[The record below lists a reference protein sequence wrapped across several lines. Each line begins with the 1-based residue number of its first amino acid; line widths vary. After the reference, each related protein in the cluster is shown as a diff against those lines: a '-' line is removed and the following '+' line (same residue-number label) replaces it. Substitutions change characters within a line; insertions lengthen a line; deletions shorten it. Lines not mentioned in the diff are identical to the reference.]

1 MRPQEIFRN
10 LSLYWCS
17 EGHVQ
22 AYTQMTFPRTGLL
35 WTAIARHVFSSSLVI
50 QPSRVAGVASNDLEA
65 TKECI
70 QIGGDPNTIGH
81 GPLNSK
87 VC

>member
-1 MRPQEIFRN
+1 M
-10 LSLYWCS
+10 
-17 EGHVQ
+17 Q

-35 WTAIARHVFSSSLVI
+35 RTAIARHVFSSSLVI